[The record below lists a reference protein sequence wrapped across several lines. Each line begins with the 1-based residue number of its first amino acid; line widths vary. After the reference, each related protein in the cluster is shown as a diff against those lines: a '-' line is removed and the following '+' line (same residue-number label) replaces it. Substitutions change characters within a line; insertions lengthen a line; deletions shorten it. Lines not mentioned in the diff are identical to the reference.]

1 MFHIL
6 LPKHSCLSPT
16 PQPVPS
22 NARAH
27 GFPNFRWSANGSQDC
42 DHCAHLCRGPRLWLM
57 NVARRLEDL
66 TRGDQ
71 KRWILPW
78 VLPFCRTTRTVQ
90 MEHLTQSAGHRGT
103 AGKAAELESRRGWAT
118 LAGLTA
124 YLVSQVPSFL
134 WPWPTENPSCQL
146 VKEGR
151 TPPAGEQPSEAPS
164 TAWRCVPY
172 IFK

>member
-1 MFHIL
+1 VSSRLLVRPPGLCPQWLHPWQSPPYSAGPAWNSIHPVCFFAMFHIL

-103 AGKAAELESRRGWAT
+103 AGKAAELESRRGET
-118 LAGLTA
+118 
-124 YLVSQVPSFL
+124 P
-134 WPWPTENPSCQL
+134 E
-146 VKEGR
+146 R
-151 TPPAGEQPSEAPS
+151 TWFSES
-164 TAWRCVPY
+164 WG
-172 IFK
+172 K